1 MVIKTNSRSAAICV
15 NKTHCKEGAF
25 CLCNKTDLFAAS
37 HIMFHDYLS
46 AAQRNELYKMVV
58 WLGGLVTAESLTGEM
73 LAVAF
78 IEVP

>member
-1 MVIKTNSRSAAICV
+1 
-15 NKTHCKEGAF
+15 
-25 CLCNKTDLFAAS
+25 
-37 HIMFHDYLS
+37 MFHYYLS
-46 AAQRNELYKMVV
+46 AAQRKELYKMVV

>member
-1 MVIKTNSRSAAICV
+1 
-15 NKTHCKEGAF
+15 
-25 CLCNKTDLFAAS
+25 
-37 HIMFHDYLS
+37 MFHDYLS

-58 WLGGLVTAESLTGEM
+58 WLGGLVTGEM

>member
-1 MVIKTNSRSAAICV
+1 
-15 NKTHCKEGAF
+15 
-25 CLCNKTDLFAAS
+25 
-37 HIMFHDYLS
+37 MFHDYLS